1 MTTKI
6 FGTLFAALFSPI
18 ALLVHAA
25 VLIVTAPIAPFWVI
39 STVVRKELRL
49 RRERKQREDAA
60 RAFIKTVVAMRSA
73 ALSQYNPTN
82 N

>member
-6 FGTLFAALFSPI
+6 FGTLFAALFSPV
-18 ALLVHAA
+18 ALLILVAA
-25 VLIVTAPIAPFWVI
+25 LIVAALIAPFYIVFY
-39 STVVRKELRL
+39 VVRKELRL

-60 RAFIKTVVAMRSA
+60 RALVKTVVAMRRA
-73 ALSQYNPTN
+73 AAYQLSHTN

>member
-1 MTTKI
+1 MTAKI
-6 FGTLFAALFSPI
+6 ISTLIAALFAPI
-18 ALLVHAA
+18 PMLVHAA
-25 VLIVTAPIAPFWVI
+25 VLIVTAPIAPFWII

-60 RAFIKTVVAMRSA
+60 RAFVKTVVAMRRA
-73 ALSQYNPTN
+73 AASQLNPTN

>member
-6 FGTLFAALFSPI
+6 LSTLLAALLAPI
-18 ALLVHAA
+18 PMLILVA
-25 VLIVTAPIAPFWVI
+25 VLIVAVPIAPFYIVFYI
-39 STVVRKELRL
+39 VRKELRL
-49 RRERKQREDAA
+49 RRERKHYGRIVRAA
-60 RAFIKTVVAMRSA
+60 VAMRNA

>member
-1 MTTKI
+1 MTAKT
-6 FGTLFAALFSPI
+6 FGTLFAALFSPV
-18 ALLVHAA
+18 ALLTLVA
-25 VLIVTAPIAPFWVI
+25 VLIVAVPITPFYIVFY
-39 STVVRKELRL
+39 VVRKELRL

-60 RAFIKTVVAMRSA
+60 RAFVKTVVAMRSA

>member
-6 FGTLFAALFSPI
+6 FGTLFAALFSPV
-18 ALLVHAA
+18 ALLVFAA
-25 VLIVTAPIAPFWVI
+25 ALSVMAPIAPFYIVFY
-39 STVVRKELRL
+39 VVRKELRL

-60 RAFIKTVVAMRSA
+60 RAFVKTVVALRRA
-73 ALSQYNPTN
+73 AASQLNPAN

>member
-6 FGTLFAALFSPI
+6 ISTLVAALFSPI

-39 STVVRKELRL
+39 STVVRKELQL
-49 RRERKQREDAA
+49 RRERKQYRRIVRAA
-60 RAFIKTVVAMRSA
+60 VAMRSA
-73 ALSQYNPTN
+73 ALSSNPAN